1 MLISGISRDI
11 PVSAF
16 LDRVIPGYPHV
27 CMLKTADF
35 WLLNAQIERTAIWIS
50 SWKLYFSSAAA
61 AWFGSRRALHGALAG
76 RRIAGASFGTLTCRR
91 RGKLVSGAGTILPGC
106 WRRSGWC
113 RRRRR
118 SLVELTGISFAYAP
132 PAGLV
137 QTKCRCTLKAH
148 HVALEVAQHFENRCK
163 ILLQ

>member
-1 MLISGISRDI
+1 
-11 PVSAF
+11 
-16 LDRVIPGYPHV
+16 
-27 CMLKTADF
+27 MLKTADF

-106 WRRSGWC
+106 WRSG
-113 RRRRR
+113 
-118 SLVELTGISFAYAP
+118 
-132 PAGLV
+132 AG
-137 QTKCRCTLKAH
+137 AAGAGGAGA
-148 HVALEVAQHFENRCK
+148 ALLNSSPLPTR
-163 ILLQ
+163 LLQGWSERSPDAPSKPMMSP